1 MFVRHL
7 YLEARSGNELAV
19 ENLVM
24 KFHPLIVK
32 MFTRQGYFD
41 EDCYQEYTIA
51 LLQAI
56 YQFELRG

>member
-1 MFVRHL
+1 M
-7 YLEARSGNELAV
+7 EARSGNELAF